1 MRSKLCSQPLLP
13 AQSTNRPPTIPAP
26 PSNYCPARPCTPLPA
41 TSAPWSIECWQ
52 SVYSSSAAVASLFR
66 PDIVDEA
73 RALKLIDPAV
83 AFGGKLDLDAQI
95 AVLRA
100 EHATDRTAV
109 DRRLALLERSP
120 WRKLVDWCNTLKRA
134 WFEHSPPT
142 H

>member
-1 MRSKLCSQPLLP
+1 MPTHDPRAALELLP
-13 AQSTNRPPTIPAP
+13 SETLY
-26 PSNYCPARPCTPLPA
+26 SLARN
-41 TSAPWSIECWQ
+41 ECAEHRVLAIRLLVERG
-52 SVYSSSAAVASLFR
+52 SRFALR